1 MAINAAIPDITHQ
14 MHAHG
19 IATKGKEGAVTKAE
33 YTRIT
38 PGKIN
43 RKCQDR
49 VANPFARHSHNKI
62 RNAQRMARRQRI
74 QQRRQQKQ
82 HKNQRYQRDA
92 QIEAK
97 GRNTRHGH

>member
-1 MAINAAIPDITHQ
+1 MAVNAAIADHAHQ

-19 IATKGKEGAVTKAE
+19 IATKRKKGAMTKAE
-33 YTRIT
+33 DARIT

-49 VANPFARHSHNKI
+49 VANPFARDGHNKI